1 MNARLVSLFREYEDC
16 HRHPV
21 NRAIHKL
28 CVPAI
33 LFHVLAMLDW
43 VQLTRLSWMGDFRL
57 SLGQLAF
64 LFVLAW
70 YFTLDS
76 FLALLLGLFGALCL
90 VVAPLVP
97 VPVVIGIAVVAWVL
111 QFVGHGRF
119 EKRRP
124 AFAREPLQLLVGP
137 LFVFALF
144 CGKWGRP
151 ETQDM
156 IGSS

>member
-1 MNARLVSLFREYEDC
+1 MKPKLVALMREYEEC

-21 NRAIHKL
+21 NRAIHKV

-43 VQLTRLSWMGDFRL
+43 VGLGTLGSWSF

-64 LFVLAW
+64 VLILAW
-70 YFTLDS
+70 YFTLDA
-76 FLALLLGLFGALCL
+76 FLAVLVGLFAALCL
-90 VVAPLVP
+90 TLAPFVP
-97 VPVVIGIAVVAWVL
+97 VWAVIVIAVVAWIFQL
-111 QFVGHGRF
+111 IGHARY

-137 LFVFALF
+137 LFVFAIF
-144 CGKWGRP
+144 SGKWGAP
-151 ETQDM
+151 GCDELLEQ
-156 IGSS
+156 S